1 VAVAEAGSALGMAA
15 EAIDP
20 ERETEAARFLAE
32 ASHELRGGAARLA
45 LMAEAL
51 AETGLAGTDDPPLEP
66 RLRALA
72 AEGRRVQALASTLLD
87 VTRLTTAGRRLE
99 PAAVALG
106 PLVDDILTGQ
116 SVPGPD
122 ADAGREVRMRVAGDL
137 KVWADPLALDQVLSN
152 LIANAFQHGGP
163 LITIDGW
170 AEDGAVL
177 VRVADDGDGLV
188 PGWGGQ
194 VPAPRPGIG
203 GGLGLGIAS
212 RLLAM
217 IGGALVYDTGESG
230 GARFTVRLSPA

>member
-1 VAVAEAGSALGMAA
+1 MAA

-51 AETGLAGTDDPPLEP
+51 AEAGLAGTDDPPLAP

-72 AEGRRVQALASTLLD
+72 AEGRRMQALASTLLD
-87 VTRLTTAGRRLE
+87 VTRLTTDGRRLE
-99 PAAVALG
+99 PAAVALA
-106 PLVDDILTGQ
+106 PLIDDVVTGQ
-116 SVPGPD
+116 SV
-122 ADAGREVRMRVAGDL
+122 AAGGEVRLRVADDL

-152 LIANAFQHGGP
+152 LITNAFQHGGP
-163 LITIDGW
+163 HIAIDGW

-188 PGWGGQ
+188 PGWVGQ
-194 VPAPRPGIG
+194 VPSPPRAVTG
-203 GGLGLGIAS
+203 GGLGLGIAA
-212 RLLAM
+212 RLVAM
-217 IGGALVYDTGESG
+217 IGGTLVYDTGESG
-230 GARFTVRLSPA
+230 GARFTVRLPPA

>member
-1 VAVAEAGSALGMAA
+1 MAA
-15 EAIDP
+15 KAIDP

-87 VTRLTTAGRRLE
+87 VTRLTTDGRRLE
-99 PAAVALG
+99 PAAIALG
-106 PLVDDILTGQ
+106 PLIDDIMTGQ
-116 SVPGPD
+116 SGP
-122 ADAGREVRMRVAGDL
+122 AGLRGPNAETSRAVRVRVADDL

-152 LIANAFQHGGP
+152 LIVNAFQHGGP
-163 LITIDGW
+163 RIAIDGW

-188 PGWGGQ
+188 PGWGT
-194 VPAPRPGIG
+194 PSPPRAGTG
-203 GGLGLGIAS
+203 GGLGLGIAA
-212 RLLAM
+212 RLVAM

-230 GARFTVRLSPA
+230 GARFTVRLPPA